1 MLDLKFKAYDLICR
15 AVEDGS
21 AFGVNRAFK
30 HTDNPNR
37 DEVIDNVVRE
47 VLNAI
52 CDIIDFDDE
61 PR

>member
-15 AVEDGS
+15 AVEDGA